1 MFGPKKDRPGDQ
13 CAKSRSQPD
22 DRPRP
27 EDEKPRNGDR
37 HQEESDNDQAVG
49 EAERG
54 SGVVFAGGRRGLGL
68 TIRTDIGLPATV
80 RAMTP
85 DVLGLPAVPEMA
97 LFLHRKEAEPD
108 PVAARLADIL
118 LQAALESLP
127 ENAQAHSGHRS
138 AV

>member
-1 MFGPKKDRPGDQ
+1 M
-13 CAKSRSQPD
+13 
-22 DRPRP
+22 
-27 EDEKPRNGDR
+27 
-37 HQEESDNDQAVG
+37 
-49 EAERG
+49 
-54 SGVVFAGGRRGLGL
+54 VFAGGRRGLGL